1 MTKTVRVLLG
11 IGLVAAAIAVISLVA
26 PDSAVELTG
35 ALAFIV
41 VLVLLRRVRND
52 IKKKYGVP

>member
-1 MTKTVRVLLG
+1 MTATVTRVVLG
-11 IGLVAAAIAVISLVA
+11 IGLVVAVAAIIVLVA
-26 PDSAVELTG
+26 PDSAG